1 MNVGD
6 TVRIRLDY
14 CDNTPFK
21 HAVIERIHQG
31 MVTMRTVNSN
41 AVLTVSI
48 KGLEIVE
55 DDE

>member
-1 MNVGD
+1 MNIGD

-14 CDNTPFK
+14 CNNTPLK

-31 MVTMRTVNSN
+31 MATMRTVDSN

-48 KGLEIVE
+48 KTLEIAGN
-55 DDE
+55 DG

>member
-14 CDNTPFK
+14 CNNTPFK

-31 MVTMRTVNSN
+31 MATMRTVNSN
-41 AVLTVSI
+41 AVLTVSMEA
-48 KGLEIVE
+48 LEIVG

>member
-1 MNVGD
+1 VKIGD

-14 CDNTPFK
+14 CNNTPFK

-48 KGLEIVE
+48 KGLEIVGN
-55 DDE
+55 DE